1 MPDGNKVIAVIP
13 ARGGSKGIP
22 RKNIQIVGGKPLI
35 AWSIEASINCPL
47 IDRTI
52 LSTDDEEIAE
62 VGLMLGA
69 EVPFIRPTE
78 FAVDHATTESAL
90 KHAVDWLEENE
101 GYRTDILVFLQ
112 PTDIFRRQRWLS
124 ECVNSLIDDKDLESC
139 FVAYATYKNF
149 WHVESGKYS
158 HLSWRG
164 YGPRQSK
171 SVILREDTG
180 LACATRGSVIKAGNR
195 IGGRVKIIEE
205 DDYIPSIEIQ
215 YPFDLWLANKVIEE
229 WGRMPND
236 DHGHAALDTSNGEN
250 NG

>member
-1 MPDGNKVIAVIP
+1 MPEGNNVIAVIP

-62 VGLMLGA
+62 VGLKLGA

-112 PTDIFRRQRWLS
+112 PTDIFRRQRWLH
-124 ECVNSLIDDKDLESC
+124 D
-139 FVAYATYKNF
+139 
-149 WHVESGKYS
+149 ESGKYS

-195 IGGRVKIIEE
+195 IGDRVKIIEE
-205 DDYIPSIEIQ
+205 DDYIPSIDIQ

-236 DHGHAALDTSNGEN
+236 DHGHAALDTSNGAN